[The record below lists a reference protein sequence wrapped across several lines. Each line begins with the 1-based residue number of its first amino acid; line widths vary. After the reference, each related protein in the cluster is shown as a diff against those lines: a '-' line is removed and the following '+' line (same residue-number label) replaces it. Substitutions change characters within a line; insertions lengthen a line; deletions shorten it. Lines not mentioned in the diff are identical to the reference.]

1 MNPRLQAV
9 YRTREHAGVRAMRGR
24 DAVRHGDGV
33 RVREGRYADRR
44 RRAEAIYRG
53 RNVLPLGAPTIELP
67 GTRAATN
74 SDMASGNCGC
84 SRQPQE
90 KPRRYGGDAG
100 AVFVEAGGSLGRAWS
115 LVRETTAPVG
125 QQPNTITVPQAS
137 VDNASPSAGRR
148 AQQEARGHEGSRAE
162 DTTQTSPRD
171 RAQRG
176 TCTMGLCCVRQPIAA
191 TGSDPKTVDKARMRL
206 ARAFLLVCSE
216 DSTPPSE

>member
-1 MNPRLQAV
+1 
-9 YRTREHAGVRAMRGR
+9 MRGR

-74 SDMASGNCGC
+74 SDMAVWKLRLLASTA
-84 SRQPQE
+84 RE
-90 KPRRYGGDAG
+90 ARRYGGDAG

-148 AQQEARGHEGSRAE
+148 AQQEARGHGSRAE

>member
-1 MNPRLQAV
+1 
-9 YRTREHAGVRAMRGR
+9 MRGR

-74 SDMASGNCGC
+74 SDMAVWKLRLLASTAREAPALWGRRRGC
-84 SRQPQE
+84 I
-90 KPRRYGGDAG
+90 RRGW
-100 AVFVEAGGSLGRAWS
+100 GSLGRAWS